1 MKTRMNKMLYLKYIN
16 DIYQTTDKSYT
27 TEYFDKIKYI
37 INKIP
42 MSTLLTKTAIISSP
56 YTQEYDLG
64 EYGLYYI
71 DFKIKK
77 IIDKLSTGEIKCKEY
92 KNNNFDFKTV
102 YHEFPDFYKKK
113 HNKNLIIR

>member
-1 MKTRMNKMLYLKYIN
+1 
-16 DIYQTTDKSYT
+16 
-27 TEYFDKIKYI
+27 
-37 INKIP
+37 

-102 YHEFPDFYKKK
+102 YHEFPDFYKKIIIIIQK
-113 HNKNLIIR
+113 YLLLIFSE

>member
-42 MSTLLTKTAIISSP
+42 ISNILTKTILIFFPYSP
-56 YTQEYDLG
+56 FLTRQ
-64 EYGLYYI
+64 
-71 DFKIKK
+71 
-77 IIDKLSTGEIKCKEY
+77 
-92 KNNNFDFKTV
+92 
-102 YHEFPDFYKKK
+102 
-113 HNKNLIIR
+113 

>member
-42 MSTLLTKTAIISSP
+42 IPFTISRFLSRVNVR
-56 YTQEYDLG
+56 
-64 EYGLYYI
+64 
-71 DFKIKK
+71 
-77 IIDKLSTGEIKCKEY
+77 KL
-92 KNNNFDFKTV
+92 
-102 YHEFPDFYKKK
+102 PP
-113 HNKNLIIR
+113 L